1 MTEEQKI
8 FIDGM
13 VRSSNIALAN
23 SLTFLKSGL
32 EAFRNYQKPILSK
45 DGMEIYGF
53 VQPYKQDKNLQEFV
67 DFMIVFCNR
76 SLEMVDTGNK
86 EEEEKINAKVL
97 HGV

>member
-23 SLTFLKSGL
+23 SLTFLKAGL
-32 EAFRNYQKPILSK
+32 EAFRNYQKPILSN

-53 VQPYKQDKNLQEFV
+53 VQPYK
-67 DFMIVFCNR
+67 
-76 SLEMVDTGNK
+76 
-86 EEEEKINAKVL
+86 
-97 HGV
+97 